1 MFSKTSMIGGNGGG
15 GGGEREVDS
24 RLEPLHIKSSTAATT
39 IAGTVPATAISSS
52 TRKKILNESL
62 NAQYIDIH
70 PEDNSPLAA
79 MTRTMTG
86 FLSACVS
93 PRQLLIV
100 LRILK
105 AICFSFLVF
114 TIISDLM
121 YIVFVQLRTSEE
133 VNTKV
138 GGTRD
143 TIIRIYGL
151 FLTILAIM
159 IELDSNGIK
168 YFVGLKSF
176 LPRAFLLFFIATISS
191 SPPIHERYR
200 GKRSS
205 SSSSSYNN
213 AYGGYDDDYGDG
225 HGRYSDQQVSQE
237 IPASTIAFQM
247 VTSIVLYVFISF
259 RFRRGEDSLMSNIA
273 YCSLFPF

>member
-1 MFSKTSMIGGNGGG
+1 VTIHSSMFSKTSLIGGG
-15 GGGEREVDS
+15 GGGHDYVGSGGGGGGGGGDY
-24 RLEPLHIKSSTAATT
+24 RLEPLHVKSSTAATT
-39 IAGTVPATAISSS
+39 VGGTTTTTMTSSS
-52 TRKKILNESL
+52 RKKILNESL
-62 NAQYIDIH
+62 NTQYIDIP
-70 PEDNSPLAA
+70 PEDNSPLATV
-79 MTRTMTG
+79 TRTMTRL
-86 FLSACVS
+86 LSACVS

-143 TIIRIYGL
+143 TIIRIYGI

-168 YFVGLKSF
+168 YFIGLKTF

-205 SSSSSYNN
+205 YSHNNLYN
-213 AYGGYDDDYGDG
+213 YDDDYGDG
-225 HGRYSDQQVSQE
+225 HGGYSDQQVSQE
-237 IPASTIAFQM
+237 IPSSTIVFQM
-247 VTSIVLYVFISF
+247 VTSIVLYVNLI
-259 RFRRGEDSLMSNIA
+259 LLIMV
-273 YCSLFPF
+273 LLPFPMFS